1 MFILGAHANL
11 KDVPVL
17 IDEFNDCKVLGA
29 NMIINYLKYLETE
42 KKKRPKITTNPSF

>member
-42 KKKRPKITTNPSF
+42 KKRPKITTNPSF